1 MIWGITTKRS
11 PNPPHLF
18 PTVWAAIRHTRK
30 IYEANNASRMFLLNN
45 NKPYPHNQIVLVT
58 YENDT
63 RYRNRKRF
71 MATERVV
78 SKTEA
83 FKATIIK
90 MRMPE
95 RLGYYRFGTFAS
107 CLHIEQGGNT
117 TSMALSCKGGP
128 PQKKIIAV
136 IGKFH
141 SGQFV
146 VMKPDSSTAGLE
158 LISDTMLPPLRA
170 EAMAR
175 TNKRYQFEHSPLFNL
190 AKQFMHGSVTM
201 RRFPNFYSTMGPVEA
216 ACALSS
222 DPDEV
227 DPLSE
232 TFVAVREGQK
242 LFKPARGL
250 INPRIL
256 IEHKLSWSLQS
267 YPRPEV
273 GFPTEEDAT
282 LYSVVAP
289 IGFDAP

>member
-58 YENDT
+58 YENGT
-63 RYRNRKRF
+63 RFRNRNRF

-90 MRMPE
+90 MRVPE
-95 RLGYYRFGTFAS
+95 RLGFNSFGTFVT

-117 TSMALSCKGGP
+117 TSMALSYNGGFLR
-128 PQKKIIAV
+128 KKINTV
-136 IGKFH
+136 IDKFH

-146 VMKPDSSTAGLE
+146 VMKPDSSTTGLE
-158 LISDTMLPPLRA
+158 LTSDTMLPPLRA
-170 EAMAR
+170 EAMVR
-175 TNKRYQFEHSPLFNL
+175 TNKRYQFEYSRLSNPS
-190 AKQFMHGSVTM
+190 KQFVHGSVTM
-201 RRFPNFYSTMGPVEA
+201 LFPKFYSTMGPVEA
-216 ACALSS
+216 ACALSR
-222 DPDEV
+222 DLDEV

-250 INPRIL
+250 IHPQIL
-256 IEHKLSWSLQS
+256 IEHKLSWSLQT

-289 IGFDAP
+289 IGFDAS